1 MSNLMATR
9 NTCFAVI
16 SSIEDDFRNLILAL
30 SGSDSTEVELLP
42 TDVKDNA
49 LRRRATDLRM
59 DSISSNVNEQDLL
72 PYIDFADIAKILESK
87 IAMKVEGHRDWITKT
102 AKHLLTLT
110 ATRNR
115 VCHTRPLEAEDL
127 PSLIDFAKTLT
138 TPTTPFPFNSV
149 LQTTDRLSREP
160 GFVLTLQIPQFWS
173 EKSKVHHNLPIPEFD
188 DTGFLGRQ
196 TDRLNV
202 LKLLKS
208 HYPVV
213 TIVGEGGVGK
223 TALALRCLFDLAD
236 DPSIPYD
243 AIVWVSLKTSALT
256 QAGVRQLTGTIT
268 STLGLLSAVAKQL
281 GVSEQSTKE
290 EADYIDEIAEYFDLY
305 RILVVID
312 NLETI
317 SAGPLRELLLRVP
330 HGSKILITSRVGIG
344 EFEARY
350 PLHGLDEKTSIS
362 LFRAFSKLLGVS
374 TLLRLDDGNIKGYC
388 RRLFFSPLL
397 IKWFVASV
405 SRGAEPSS
413 LTNRDGDTFA
423 SALSFCFQNLF
434 EKLGAQDREVISCLA
449 SARRPLTSAEMHFLM
464 PSLTT
469 HELEVALIA
478 LHNSSI
484 VIRSKQGNEGFEY
497 SLSESTSAFLSAHAQ
512 PTRDFFQDIQNRLKE
527 LRSILSQEALLGSR
541 YDYDPFFVRTG
552 NGRDERICATYLRRA
567 LDHLKKADFSNAR
580 KQIEEAKRLTSHSA
594 EVWRISAL
602 VEEHSKEN
610 YRAAEDYAH
619 AVELEPNSSISRYCY
634 GMFLM
639 TDIDDLDEA
648 LRQFEAAEEID
659 KNAAPVLTAKA
670 MALNR
675 MGRFEESAEIHERLL
690 PSLNSRERRW
700 RLAGAD
706 QAADCY
712 RRWGHRFLDHKDY
725 DSAMLKLKRAMSILL
740 ESAERHDLDWKLL
753 QRTAKVLSESFSRR
767 ELVSNTAFV
776 EYMIATA
783 ERIHD
788 LSTAGSIPV
797 TTEMPWIFENQDL
810 RQDYLDRILLLD
822 RPISPSQSLLQTPSF
837 HLSRNEPRPSIGN
850 RKIGQI
856 HNLQQRFG
864 FIICADGSRWFFHK
878 NFLRPGTSWDDLA
891 AGMNVTFEIGQNSE
905 GECAVEVS
913 CHIPDD
919 HRAPT

>member
-1 MSNLMATR
+1 MATR
-9 NTCFAVI
+9 NTCFALI
-16 SSIEDDFRNLILAL
+16 SAIEDDFRTLIIAL
-30 SGSDSTEVELLP
+30 SATDQSEREILP
-42 TDVKDNA
+42 TDVKENA

-59 DSISSNVNEQDLL
+59 DSISSNVSERDLL

-87 IAMKVEGHRDWITKT
+87 ISPRAESHKEWLT
-102 AKHLLTLT
+102 ATARRLLLLT

-127 PSLIDFAKTLT
+127 PSLVDFARSITSAA
-138 TPTTPFPFNSV
+138 TPFPFSNV
-149 LQTTDRLSREP
+149 LQTSDRLSQEP
-160 GFVLTLQIPQFWS
+160 GFVLTLQIPQFWG
-173 EKSKVHHNLPIPEFD
+173 EKSRIHHNLPIPEFD

-202 LKLLKS
+202 LRLLKS

-223 TALALRCLFDLAD
+223 TALALRCLYDLAD
-236 DPSIPYD
+236 DPLIPYD
-243 AIVWVSLKTSALT
+243 AIVWTSLKTSALT
-256 QAGVRQLTGTIT
+256 QAGVKQLTGTIT
-268 STLGLLSAVAKQL
+268 STLGLLSEVAKQL
-281 GVSEQSTKE
+281 GVSDEARKT

-330 HGSKILITSRVGIG
+330 QNSKILITSRVGIG

-350 PLHGLDEKTSIS
+350 PLQGLDERTSIS
-362 LFRAFSKLLGVS
+362 LFRALSKILSVS
-374 TLLRLDDGNIKGYC
+374 SLLRLNDGNIKGFC
-388 RRLFFSPLL
+388 RQLFYSPLL

-405 SRGAEPSS
+405 ARGGETSS
-413 LTNRDGDTFA
+413 LTNRNGDTFT
-423 SALSFCFQNLF
+423 SALAFCFQNLF
-434 EKLGAQDREVISCLA
+434 EKLGPQDREVISCLA

-464 PSLTT
+464 PALTT
-469 HELEVALIA
+469 LELEVALIA

-497 SLSESTSAFLSAHAQ
+497 SLSESTNAFVSAHA
-512 PTRDFFQDIQNRLKE
+512 PPPKEFFKTIQERLKE
-527 LRSILSQEALLGSR
+527 LRSILTQEALLESR

-552 NGRDERICATYLRRA
+552 AGRDERICATYLRRA
-567 LDHLKKADFSNAR
+567 LDHLKKSDFGSAR
-580 KQIEEAKRLTSHSA
+580 SQIEEAKRLTSHSA

-602 VEEHSKEN
+602 VEEQAGEH

-619 AVELEPNSSISRYCY
+619 AVDLEPDSSISRYCY

-639 TDIDDLDEA
+639 TDIDDLEEA
-648 LRQFEAAEEID
+648 LEQFTAAEKID
-659 KNAAPVLTAKA
+659 PSGAPVLTAKA
-670 MALNR
+670 MTLNR
-675 MGRFEESAEIHERLL
+675 MGRFEDAAKIHENLL
-690 PSLNSRERRW
+690 PKLSSRERRW

-712 RRWGHRFLDHKDY
+712 RRWGHRFIDHKDFE
-725 DSAMLKLKRAMSILL
+725 SAISKLRRAMAILL

-753 QRTAKVLSESFSRR
+753 QRTAKVLSECFSKR
-767 ELVSNTAFV
+767 EIAGNANFV

-788 LSTAGSIPV
+788 LSSAGSIPIS
-797 TTEMPWIFENQDL
+797 TEMPWILSNQDM
-810 RQDYLDRILLLD
+810 RQDYRDRLIQLD
-822 RPISPSQSLLQTPSF
+822 RPISPAQALQQTPKF
-837 HLSRNEPRPSIGN
+837 HLSKLDPRPSIDG
-850 RKIGQI
+850 RRTGQI

-864 FIICADGSRWFFHK
+864 FIICPDGSRWFFHRD
-878 NFLRPGTSWDDLA
+878 FLATGTHWDDLS
-891 AGMNVTFEIGQNSE
+891 AGMTVTFSIGQNSE
-905 GECAVEVS
+905 GECAIEVKQEL
-913 CHIPDD
+913 
-919 HRAPT
+919 R